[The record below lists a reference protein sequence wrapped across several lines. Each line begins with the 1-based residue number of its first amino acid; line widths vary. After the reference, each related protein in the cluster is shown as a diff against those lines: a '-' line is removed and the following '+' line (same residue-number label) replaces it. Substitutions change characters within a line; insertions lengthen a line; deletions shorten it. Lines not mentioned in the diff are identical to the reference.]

1 MKKTVGG
8 LSVLLEGNQKNR
20 AIIFLHGFPY
30 DHTMWH
36 AQIAALSETYYC
48 VAYDIR
54 GLGDSSVGDGQFT
67 MESFV
72 DDLELMIGD
81 LKDEKPPILCAF
93 SMGGYIALRAL
104 ERMEN
109 KFSALILCDTAA
121 HADNNDAKLRR
132 SDAIKRIN
140 AKGLTSFSKHFIA
153 QCYSDAYK
161 KEHKELV
168 DKRITKSMKFNS
180 IGVKG
185 CVFAMLTRN
194 DMTEFLPSI
203 KIPTL
208 LLCGEHDTLT
218 PPSGMQTMAKQIEG
232 SEFVLIKNA
241 AHMSVVENPEE
252 SNEAIKAFL
261 AKL

>member
-1 MKKTVGG
+1 MKKTIGG

-20 AIIFLHGFPY
+20 AIIFLHGFPF

-48 VAYDIR
+48 VAYDVR
-54 GLGDSSVGDGQFT
+54 GLGDSSIGDGQFT
-67 MESFV
+67 MELFV
-72 DDLELMIGD
+72 DDLELIVSE

-104 ERMEN
+104 ERIEN
-109 KFSALILCDTAA
+109 KFSAVILCDTVP
-121 HADNNDAKLRR
+121 HGDNNEAKLRR
-132 SDAIKRIN
+132 SDDIKRIN

-161 KEHKELV
+161 KEHKDIV
-168 DKRITKSMKFNS
+168 DKRINTSMKFNS

-185 CVFAMLTRN
+185 CVLAMLTRN

-203 KIPTL
+203 NIPTL

-218 PPSGMQTMAKQIEG
+218 PPARMKAMADQIKG

-241 AHMSVVENPEE
+241 AHMSVVENPTD

>member
-1 MKKTVGG
+1 MKKTIGG

-20 AIIFLHGFPY
+20 AIIFLHGFPF

-48 VAYDIR
+48 VAYDVR
-54 GLGDSSVGDGQFT
+54 GLGDSSIGDGQFT
-67 MESFV
+67 MELFV
-72 DDLELMIGD
+72 DDLELIVSE

-109 KFSALILCDTAA
+109 KFSAVILCDTVP
-121 HADNNDAKLRR
+121 HGDNNEAKLRR
-132 SDAIKRIN
+132 SDDIKRIN

-153 QCYSDAYK
+153 QCYSDTYK
-161 KEHKELV
+161 KEHKDIV

-185 CVFAMLTRN
+185 CVLAMLTRN
-194 DMTEFLPSI
+194 DMTAFLPSI
-203 KIPTL
+203 NIPTL

-218 PPSGMQTMAKQIEG
+218 PPARMKAMADQIKG

-241 AHMSVVENPEE
+241 AHMSVVENPTD

>member
-1 MKKTVGG
+1 MKKTIGG
-8 LSVLLEGNQKNR
+8 LSVILEGNQKNR

-30 DHTMWH
+30 DNTMWE

-54 GLGDSSVGDGQFT
+54 GLGSSAVGDGQCT

-72 DDLELMIGD
+72 DDLEMMLRE
-81 LKDEKPPILCAF
+81 LKVEKPPVLCGF

-104 ERMEN
+104 ERME
-109 KFSALILCDTAA
+109 KEFSAVILCDTIAY
-121 HADNNDAKLRR
+121 ADDNEAKLKR
-132 SDAIKRIN
+132 SDVIRRIN
-140 AKGLTSFSKHFIA
+140 AKGLSAFTKSFVSK
-153 QCYSDAYK
+153 CYSDTYK

-168 DKRITKSMKFNS
+168 DKRITKSTKFNS

-185 CVFAMLTRN
+185 CLLAMLTRN
-194 DMTEFLPSI
+194 DTTAYLPSI

-208 LLCGEHDTLT
+208 LLCGEHD
-218 PPSGMQTMAKQIEG
+218 MQTPAVRMQAMAEKIHG

-241 AHMSVVENPEE
+241 AHMSVVENPTD

-261 AKL
+261 AKI